1 MSTPLRIKEAIRA
14 DWDDSERF
22 AAFYDSEFDKIHCDN
37 DMEPLTKREWNGVDR
52 RKSERRGYVFSG
64 VLTENDLTAGEQ
76 WTSAVV
82 FLGAAFVLGF
92 ALVGVWHVWRYW
104 I

>member
-1 MSTPLRIKEAIRA
+1 MTTPLRITEAIRA

-37 DMEPLTKREWNGVDR
+37 DMEPLTKREWDGVDR

-64 VLTENDLTAGEQ
+64 VLTENDLTAHDWLE
-76 WTSAVV
+76 AVV
-82 FLGAAFVLGF
+82 HIGAVIAILL
-92 ALVGVWHVWRYW
+92 ALVGVWHIWRYW
-104 I
+104 L